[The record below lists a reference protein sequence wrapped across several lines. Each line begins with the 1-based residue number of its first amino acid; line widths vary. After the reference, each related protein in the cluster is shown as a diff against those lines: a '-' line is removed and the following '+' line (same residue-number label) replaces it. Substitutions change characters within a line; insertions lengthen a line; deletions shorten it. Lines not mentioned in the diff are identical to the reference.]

1 MPNLYS
7 IHNTLLNHTHPAL
20 QINSNQSWSILVP
33 LISFQS
39 NHIQSNQSQS
49 CQPLYFIFFHPNPS
63 QSIQIHLNP
72 SQFTLIHPQSISI
85 YPNLSLSIP
94 IHLDPSHFNR
104 ISSSPTRPI
113 PIHKISS
120 KISIHLNPSKF
131 VPIHPNSSR
140 YIILNDPQSILF
152 HHNPSLVIP
161 FHRKS
166 SKFIPIYN

>member
-1 MPNLYS
+1 MKGLRAKYRFMPNLYS

-20 QINSNQSWSILVP
+20 QINSNQSWSILVT
-33 LISFQS
+33 LRSFQS
-39 NHIQSNQSQS
+39 NNIQSNQSHS
-49 CQPLYFIFFHPNPS
+49 CQPFHFIFFHPNPS

-94 IHLDPSHFNR
+94 IHLYPSHFNR

-131 VPIHPNSSR
+131 VPIHPGISYWTIPN
-140 YIILNDPQSILF
+140 QSY
-152 HHNPSLVIP
+152 
-161 FHRKS
+161 
-166 SKFIPIYN
+166 FITIHP

>member
-1 MPNLYS
+1 MKGLRAKYRFMPNLYS

-20 QINSNQSWSILVP
+20 KINSNQSWSILVP
-33 LISFQS
+33 LISSQS

-120 KISIHLNPSKF
+120 IRSPFIWIHRNLF
-131 VPIHPNSSR
+131 QFIPIHPGISYWTIPN
-140 YIILNDPQSILF
+140 QSY
-152 HHNPSLVIP
+152 
-161 FHRKS
+161 
-166 SKFIPIYN
+166 FITIHP